1 MVHVV
6 ELGAS
11 EGYLVKSR
19 SRTRVVEELDASE
32 VFGFVVVIGVRRW
45 RKTNLAVLVDLVL
58 GVISGSVIVLGVG
71 RREGT

>member
-11 EGYLVKSR
+11 EGYLVKSH

-32 VFGFVVVIGVRRW
+32 VFGFVVV
-45 RKTNLAVLVDLVL
+45 L
-58 GVISGSVIVLGVG
+58 GVQCGSRSGAVC
-71 RREGT
+71 RGTWRS